1 MLLPKAPGVN
11 DVASIKLLNN
21 DEVVA
26 RITETTTDTVTVEK
40 VVLLAISMDPSS
52 GRPGINMLPFWM
64 MGSDPSAKITLQRS
78 HILALLPASKDMKD
92 SWTQMMTG
100 LVMPSSGSGLVV

>member
-1 MLLPKAPGVN
+1 
-11 DVASIKLLNN
+11 
-21 DEVVA
+21 
-26 RITETTTDTVTVEK
+26 
-40 VVLLAISMDPSS
+40 
-52 GRPGINMLPFWM
+52 MLPFWM